1 MGLSLETPS
10 RLQSKGL
17 KCSRVTSGNNS
28 GRVIF
33 HIFMVWCENKEL
45 MTKGFRSLCFGTGCL
60 LLCFV
65 SFLAAESGFDAGQR
79 KLNEALAR
87 SVRKCQKEVVQ
98 QLLQDGADPNSYCGT
113 DYLSAYH
120 YAIIVNDPELI
131 NFLQSSGGSLTSE
144 LKNTY
149 GKFKFSNQI
158 THIISVRKGLKKGNF
173 AYEEIPKNEITRRL
187 EGTIIVT
194 KYLLKNALN
203 APGSI
208 SQKNEILPQCIHA
221 AEKAGDTELLELFR
235 SYRVLQEKG
244 ETFSESDSPQTE
256 SRLKESSASAKP
268 LSKLALN
275 RKLYEAIQNGH
286 KDIVQQ
292 LLQKSADPNYFPGSD
307 YLSLFHSA
315 IIENNLEIIELL
327 RAAGASIEPE
337 LRNMNGSFRLS
348 DQLIAI
354 INIRRSLIKGD
365 IDSGQAPANPEIIR
379 QTIARRLEGT
389 LHLAKLLLENRL
401 NVSANSPAL
410 IETLQK
416 SCKMALSSIDQ
427 EMAELL
433 LTMGAKI
440 DTSQPIKLDQLFFHS
455 RNESISDNIVSVF
468 GKYLEFL
475 KGRGISV
482 GSSFLPQI
490 IDISEGLAPSSKLA
504 ELLIKRGASIS
515 RADRDGNTPLHLA
528 VIKGNVKIVRL
539 LLDAGA
545 LPDAKNGKGQ
555 SPLDISYSS
564 KSPSSTDSEI
574 ESLLRKKGATPPF
587 RFKKLHLTYP
597 SIVIILSALCAMASV
612 GLLIK
617 GKPGNFWSMLSIS
630 FVGFTWYYALES
642 MQVFAGRSSDCW
654 SILEIRPDGFTW
666 KRPLEA
672 LNRLFP
678 ASPFDA
684 ALDPTTISF
693 MGGSFLSAFLGWQ
706 ERENTLRWKG
716 CALAL
721 LPALL
726 MGIWISSL
734 RFPTIV
740 TWLSGVCVLLG
751 AWFFLAGTPARG
763 LNILGLGLA
772 GFTWWQTGVVESFNS
787 GGPADLIVDPA
798 ALSLFG
804 LSIFSAFIGWKEHEN
819 DGHPGLYVFPSL
831 AIILGVILPVILW
844 VHNAPPRLMF

>member
-1 MGLSLETPS
+1 
-10 RLQSKGL
+10 
-17 KCSRVTSGNNS
+17 
-28 GRVIF
+28 
-33 HIFMVWCENKEL
+33 

-65 SFLAAESGFDAGQR
+65 SFLSAETGFDVGQR

-98 QLLQDGADPNSYCGT
+98 QLLQDGADPNCYCET
-113 DYLSAYH
+113 DFLSAYQ
-120 YAIIVNDPELI
+120 YAIIVNNPELT
-131 NFLQSSGGSLTSE
+131 NLLQSSGGSLASE
-144 LKNTY
+144 LKNAY
-149 GKFKFSNQI
+149 GNFKFSNQI
-158 THIISVRKGLKKGNF
+158 TQIISVRKGLKKGSF
-173 AYEEIPKNEITRRL
+173 AYEELPKSEIARRL
-187 EGTIIVT
+187 EGTLILT
-194 KYLLKNALN
+194 KLLLKKPLN
-203 APGSI
+203 APGST
-208 SQKNEILPQCIHA
+208 SQENEILRQCTNA
-221 AEKAGDTELLELFR
+221 AENADDTEILELFR
-235 SYRVLQEKG
+235 AYRILQEKG

-256 SRLKESSASAKP
+256 SRLKANSASAKP

-275 RKLYEAIQNGH
+275 KKLYEAIQNGH
-286 KDIVQQ
+286 KDNVQQ
-292 LLQKSADPNYFPGSD
+292 LLQKSANPNYFPGSD
-307 YLSLFHSA
+307 YLSIFHSA
-315 IIENNLEIIELL
+315 IIENNPEIIELL

-354 INIRRSLIKGD
+354 INIRRPLIKRD
-365 IDSGQAPANPEIIR
+365 IDSGQTPMNPEIIH
-379 QTIARRLEGT
+379 QTIVRRLEGT
-389 LHLAKLLLENRL
+389 LQLAKLLLENRL
-401 NVSANSPAL
+401 NVSANSPAI
-410 IETLQK
+410 IEALQK
-416 SCKMALSSIDQ
+416 SFKMALSSIDR

-440 DTSQPIKLDQLFFHS
+440 DTSQPITLDQLFFHS
-455 RNESISDNIVSVF
+455 RKASVCNNILSVF
-468 GKYLEFL
+468 GKFLEFL
-475 KGRGISV
+475 KDRGITLKRGGDKNESPA
-482 GSSFLPQI
+482 SSFLPQI
-490 IDISEGLAPSSKLA
+490 IDIPEGLAPSSKLA
-504 ELLIKRGASIS
+504 ELLITRGASIS

-528 VIKGNVKIVRL
+528 VLKGNVKIVRL

-564 KSPSSTDSEI
+564 KSPSGKDSEI
-574 ESLLRKKGATPPF
+574 ESLLRNKGATPPF
-587 RFKKLHLTYP
+587 RFKKLHLSYP
-597 SIVIILSALCAMASV
+597 NIVILLSALCAMAAI
-612 GLLIK
+612 GLLVK

-642 MQVFAGRSSDCW
+642 MQVFAGGSSDCW

-678 ASPFDA
+678 ATPFSA
-684 ALDPTTISF
+684 ALDPTTVSF
-693 MGGSFLSAFLGWQ
+693 MGVCLLSAFIGWKD
-706 ERENTLRWKG
+706 RENTLRWKG

-734 RFPTIV
+734 HFPTIV
-740 TWLSGVCVLLG
+740 TWFSVACALLA

-763 LNILGLGLA
+763 LNVLGLGLA
-772 GFTWWQTGVVESFNS
+772 GFTWWQTGVVESYNS
-787 GGPADLIVDPA
+787 GGPANLIIDPA
-798 ALSLFG
+798 SLSLFG
-804 LSIFSAFIGWKEHEN
+804 LSIFSSFIGWKEHEN

-831 AIILGVILPVILW
+831 TIILGVILPVIIW